1 MDVPI
6 DPDLRIFVLSCGAPI
21 QRRMG
26 DGQLQA
32 QGNKDSVNMDVPIDP
47 DLRIFVLSCEA
58 PIGDKTT
65 KPFWATGK
73 LMLPY
78 LSSW

>member
-6 DPDLRIFVLSCGAPI
+6 DPELRIFVLSCGAPI

-26 DGQLQA
+26 DG
-32 QGNKDSVNMDVPIDP
+32 
-47 DLRIFVLSCEA
+47 
-58 PIGDKTT
+58 DKTT

-73 LMLPY
+73 LMLPF